1 MNNSERDEATEAL
14 AAKKRPGL
22 EKFEPGTLITSD
34 GRVVKLTPEQEA
46 RAIEILKAPEQ
57 DDSQDEQ
64 SREEQRQRQKLV
76 QNWEKLMAESKPN
89 SQDWLLAKSFLKV
102 LNRKR

>member
-46 RAIEILKAPEQ
+46 RAIETPKAPEQ

-64 SREEQRQRQKLV
+64 SREERRQRRKSARGLQKLMT
-76 QNWEKLMAESKPN
+76 EFKPN
-89 SQDWLLAKSFLKV
+89 SPDWLLAKSFLEV
-102 LNRKR
+102 LNRER